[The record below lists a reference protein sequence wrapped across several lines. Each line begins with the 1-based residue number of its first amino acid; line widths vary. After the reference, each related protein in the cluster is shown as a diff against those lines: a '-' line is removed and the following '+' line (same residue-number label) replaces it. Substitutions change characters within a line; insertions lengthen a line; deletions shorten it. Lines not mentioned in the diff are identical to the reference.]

1 MKKPIYVI
9 GHKNPDTDSICS
21 AIAYAYLKNHIS
33 EGNYIPKRAGEI
45 NDETKYVL
53 EKFGIDEPGLIED
66 VGPQVSDIDF
76 RRTEG
81 ILQHETLRNAWLKM
95 KELGVVTLPVVMED
109 GRLKGLVTNGD
120 ISSSYMDVTDNYVLS
135 RARTQYKNIIETING
150 TILAGNSHAYFTKG
164 KVVVP
169 GGNRDLMRREVEQDD
184 LVILGNIPERQRI
197 AIEEGASCVVVCG
210 GGNVA
215 KDIVEFAEE
224 NECILIVTDYDTF
237 TVARIIH
244 QSVPIEH
251 VMTWWGLTSFELD
264 ESVEEVKLAMKKV
277 RYRDFPIRGENWK
290 YVGMLSRRNLMD
302 LQRKQVILVDHN
314 EKNQAVDGITEADVL
329 EIIDHHRLGSLETL
343 QPIFFRNMPVGSSGA
358 IISAMFKENKV
369 EIPKDIAGLLCS
381 AIISDTLLF
390 RSPTCTE
397 FDKAEAEK
405 LAEIAGIDMKPHA
418 LAMFEAGS
426 NFGKKTPKEIFA
438 QDFKVF
444 NVGDISF
451 GVSQVSSVSRRR
463 LNAIKEGLCSILEDE
478 RVSNNLKMVY
488 VLLTDIF
495 DEDTEVLFNG
505 SEAKEI
511 LLKAFDEEAYCED
524 TDSFVLKG
532 VVSRK
537 KQFAPPVI
545 EAIQES

>member
-1 MKKPIYVI
+1 MEKPVYVI

-21 AIAYAYLKNHIS
+21 AIAYAYLKNQIS
-33 EGNYIPKRAGEI
+33 EKEYIPRKAGKI
-45 NDETKYVL
+45 NEETRYVL
-53 EKFGIDEPGLIED
+53 TKFNIKEPELIED
-66 VGPQVSDIDF
+66 VGPQVSDIDY

-81 ILQHETLRNAWLKM
+81 IDQHNTLRAAWLKM
-95 KELGVVTLPVVMED
+95 KELGVVTLPVVTED
-109 GRLKGLVTNGD
+109 GNLKGLVTNGD
-120 ISSSYMDVTDNYVLS
+120 ISSSYMDVSDNYILG
-135 RARTQYKNIIETING
+135 RARTQYKNIIETLNG
-150 TILAGNSHAYFTKG
+150 KILAGNSHAYFTKG

-169 GGNRDLMRREVEQDD
+169 GGNRDLMRKEVEMDD

-197 AIEEGASCVVVCG
+197 ALEEGASCIVVCG

-215 KDIVEFAEE
+215 KDIVELSKEK
-224 NECILIVTDYDTF
+224 ECILIVTDYDTF
-237 TVARIIH
+237 TVARMIH
-244 QSVPIEH
+244 QSMPIRH
-251 VMTWWGLTSFELD
+251 IMTWWNLTAFELD
-264 ESVEEVKLAMKKV
+264 ESIDDVKLTMSKV
-277 RYRDFPIRGENWK
+277 RYRDFPIRDGNWK

-314 EKNQAVDGITEADVL
+314 EKDQAVDGITEADVL
-329 EIIDHHRLGSLETL
+329 EIVDHHRLGSLETV

-358 IISAMFKENKV
+358 IISAMFDENNV

-390 RSPTCTE
+390 RSPTCTA

-405 LAEIAGIDMKPHA
+405 LAKIAGIDMEPHA

-426 NFGKKTPKEIFA
+426 HFGNKTPKEIFS

-444 NVGDISF
+444 HVGETSF
-451 GVSQVSSVSRRR
+451 GVSQISSVSRRQ
-463 LNAIKEGLCSILEDE
+463 LDAIKEDLQAILDEE
-478 RVSNNLKMVY
+478 RVAKNLKMVY

-495 DEDTEVLFNG
+495 DEDTEVLCSG
-505 SEAKEI
+505 DGAKET
-511 LLKAFDEEAYCED
+511 LLDAFGEESYKQD
-524 TDSFVLKG
+524 TSTFILKG

-545 EAIQES
+545 ETIQEG